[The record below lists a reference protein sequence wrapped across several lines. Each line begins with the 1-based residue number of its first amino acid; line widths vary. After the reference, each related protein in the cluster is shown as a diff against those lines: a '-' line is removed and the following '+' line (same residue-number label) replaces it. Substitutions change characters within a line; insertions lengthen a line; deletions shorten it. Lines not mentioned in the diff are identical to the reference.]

1 MHPIYTATCENCK
14 KDVQS
19 EQDLTLVSRQEW
31 RKIKYK
37 NIIQKFICDECIDN
51 FSKKDIIS
59 DD

>member
-1 MHPIYTATCENCK
+1 MSIYLCVCENCK

-19 EQDLTLVSRQEW
+19 EEYLTLVSRLEFGKSRQG
-31 RKIKYK
+31 I
-37 NIIQKFICDECIDN
+37 IIQKFICDECIDN

>member
-1 MHPIYTATCENCK
+1 MSIYLCICENCK

-19 EQDLTLVSRQEW
+19 EEHLKLVLREDW
-31 RKIKYK
+31 GKTRYGLG
-37 NIIQKFICDECIDN
+37 IQKFICQECIDK

>member
-1 MHPIYTATCENCK
+1 MSIYLGICENCK

-19 EQDLTLVSRQEW
+19 EEYLKLVSREDW
-31 RKIKYK
+31 GKTRYGLG
-37 NIIQKFICDECIDN
+37 IQKFICQECIDK